1 MSRKIPSAIALLTA
15 LALVAFNSHA
25 QLYKWVDENGKIHYS
40 DKEPGKEID
49 SKVLPQR
56 QTSIGQPQQTASSSK
71 PIIRPYEKTARKLHL
86 LDTRYLWKSEAYVNQ
101 TTKIGVFHTGK
112 GCTSRGAMTTPDIF
126 VYHKSLFPSES
137 DLTYRIN
144 KIINGL
150 DYDSERTEKYR
161 LLGRLKKTGGLSL
174 HAEIVAMDV
183 NSCAPGIRKSERL
196 KKMDKISSHRFSK
209 NRVKLQVSWQLR
221 SNRDQDVI
229 YEVTTAGQYNGW
241 SHTTSS
247 RNAIGNALESA
258 VLALF
263 ADRDF
268 IARILVEEDGSGLED
283 LVSASLKPIN
293 TDQKTRT
300 RKLFVLANGK
310 HWIKDKDTQ
319 AEIGQLMFGEK
330 CAAKK
335 PMSLGIALNHM
346 KWLATDARRANDA
359 IIKTTRP
366 LGYSISPA
374 SNDALS
380 KLKDSGGYSLNARV
394 VKLTYDACAPALSAS
409 TKYKPVD
416 NISFKRLT
424 RNRVQ
429 VWVEWTLKTDR
440 NRKLL
445 YKTSTMGFA
454 GSLLTDKR
462 GEDAMSE
469 AIGMAAEQLF
479 ADRDFIQVITLKSR
493 EPASAQGFAAKDNSA
508 VKGIVMA
515 GDQQAKKLIIVGSS
529 NPWSKISTEKS
540 VGLFAY
546 GAECTPFRERQW
558 PQALND
564 HPRIFPDAGDIVRAE
579 AKVVK
584 SLGYPSQVADE
595 YSVVS
600 MKRKLDAYSLH
611 GNIVDIRFDSCAPEL
626 DEDLVYSRRK
636 ISSGQFKRHRII
648 VRIDWKL
655 VGVSDDQALFRKTTE
670 GVADSWLL
678 NSKGKKVFNLAIE
691 NATSQL
697 FAQPAFIASLAPQ
710 KPSAEEGFFSSLLSF
725 LGSEDSAE
733 PDAQQAMT
741 NRYRLQAH
749 AAQVFSEI
757 NVVKIGALEYFMMEG
772 DWPDSLPAIGYSDSM
787 FNNSEAI
794 SHVNLQ
800 PDGSIVVELTEMF
813 GDGKII
819 TLSPES
825 NNSNMSMNRWHCSS
839 NLASSY
845 LPQSCEG
852 L

>member
-710 KPSAEEGFFSSLLSF
+710 KPPAEEGFFSSLLSF

-757 NVVKIGALEYFMMEG
+757 NVVKIGALEYFMIEG
-772 DWPDSLPAIGYSDSM
+772 DWPDSLPTIGYSDSM